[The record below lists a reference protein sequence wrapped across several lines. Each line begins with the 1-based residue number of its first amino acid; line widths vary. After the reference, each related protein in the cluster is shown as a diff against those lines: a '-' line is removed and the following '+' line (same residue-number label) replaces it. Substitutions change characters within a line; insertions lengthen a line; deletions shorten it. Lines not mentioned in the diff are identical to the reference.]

1 MIARQSVRVNTAHP
15 RASRGRTI
23 LPAAG
28 ILLCILLVLAALPAA
43 ASAQAILRGSVA
55 DSVSGER
62 LIGVNVYLVGTA
74 YGGVTDRQ
82 GEFRVVGVPG
92 GAYQL
97 RVSYVGYRAKELEVT
112 LSENESTTLDIR
124 LVVDVIESGEVVVT
138 AQLRGQV
145 AAINQQLTANTIM
158 NVISEEKIQELP
170 DANAAEAI
178 GRLPGVS
185 ILRSGGEANKVI
197 LRGLSDRFTAI
208 TVDGI
213 RIPPTDADARGVDLS
228 TIAQGSLA
236 GVELYK
242 ALTPDMDGD
251 AIAGSV
257 NLATKKAPAT
267 RLLRFDV
274 RGGYNQLDDSYA
286 QYDFAA
292 RYGER
297 FFDDV
302 LGIQLTGNL
311 EQRRRSNEQL
321 ELEYYTALANYT
333 DYRIENFTPSY
344 TNEVRKRG
352 GAGLLLDV
360 NTPDEGSIKLHTIYN
375 ATTRDYVYYSRDYPA
390 FAGDF
395 VRYGF
400 RDRERKIATFNGS
413 LIGENYLMGLT
424 TTWGL
429 SYAQS
434 VAEYP
439 FDYEMQFVEAIDS
452 AVGSGMR
459 SVPASIGKG
468 PPELFIPYAYN
479 NFSRAWSEWAY
490 YRGEENEDRERTGYL
505 NLAKKWFWGDRLG
518 GEFKLGGKYRSK
530 SRFKEM
536 SELSSPYYL
545 GYFWPYTH
553 LADGTVVPKNLQG
566 TRFAD
571 LPFRTNVLLVNFL
584 DAPPAERSVYDQYS
598 LYPLA
603 NRDALRQWYELN
615 KGGIQNLNGTG
626 LPEYA
631 RNTEV
636 DGDYYDITE
645 RVASGYLMGTFTY
658 GQDLTFIA
666 GVRVEQENS
675 DYASRYTPE
684 PVTGFP
690 MTGRLIDTTV
700 SYTQTEWL
708 PNFQLVVRPVDFM
721 TIRAALYQAVARP
734 AFNQRLERLVARSGG
749 GDVALYVG
757 NPNLQSAK
765 ATNYELNTSFY
776 SNTIGLISISGFYKE
791 IKDMFHTMEDFR
803 TSGQTVLDSLGSP
816 WGRVDPSDFPFQPNI
831 IYDLTYPVNTSGL
844 TKVWGFEVEHQ
855 ANLTFLPGL
864 LRNIVLSYNFS
875 IIRSETYVIRA
886 RVDTMLVPSGLP
898 PPFPPFL
905 QQTYN
910 TAVEVKDKLE
920 SQPEFFGNV
929 ALGYDYKGFS
939 IRLSVFHQG
948 EYNRSF
954 SASGRSDEV
963 VDSFT
968 RWDLS
973 VRQRFTDYLSAFFF
987 LNNFTNVEET
997 TTIKNIPNNW
1007 ILLNTSQKYGPSYE
1021 LGLRLEI

>member
-1 MIARQSVRVNTAHP
+1 MIASHSVQRN
-15 RASRGRTI
+15 
-23 LPAAG
+23 
-28 ILLCILLVLAALPAA
+28 A
-43 ASAQAILRGSVA
+43 ASLRAMRERRSASAPRLLLSIMLALTASSGSACAETILRGTVA
-55 DSVSGER
+55 DSVSGEP
-62 LIGVNVYLVGTA
+62 LIGANVYLVKTA
-74 YGGVTDRQ
+74 HGGVTDRQ
-82 GEFRVVGVPG
+82 GEFRITGIPAG
-92 GAYQL
+92 RYQL
-97 RVSYVGYRAKELEVT
+97 RVSYIGYHARELDVT
-112 LSENESTTLDIR
+112 LAEDEAATLDIR
-124 LVVDVIESGEVVVT
+124 LLVDVIESEEIVVT
-138 AQLRGQV
+138 TQLRGQV

-197 LRGLSDRFTAI
+197 LRGLSDRFTTI

-213 RIPPTDADARGVDLS
+213 RIPPTDADSRGVDLS

-242 ALTPDMDGD
+242 ALTADMDAD

-257 NLATKKAPAT
+257 NLATKKAPAS
-267 RLLRFDV
+267 RFLRFDV
-274 RGGYNQLDDSYA
+274 RGGYNQIDDSFA
-286 QYDFAA
+286 QYDFAM

-297 FFDDV
+297 FFGDV
-302 LGIQLTGNL
+302 LGVQLTGNL

-321 ELEYYTALANYT
+321 DTDYYTALANYT
-333 DYRIENFTPSY
+333 DYTIENFIPSY

-352 GAGLLLDV
+352 GAGLLLDL

-375 ATTRDYVYYSRDYPA
+375 ATDRDYVFYTRDYPI
-390 FAGDF
+390 FGGDF

-400 RDRERKIATFNGS
+400 RDREQKIETFNSS
-413 LIGENYLMGLT
+413 LHGQNFLLGLT

-429 SYAQS
+429 SFAQS
-434 VAEYP
+434 KADYP

-459 SVPASIGKG
+459 NVPASIGKG

-490 YRGEENEDRERTGYL
+490 YRTEKNLDREKTAFL
-505 NLAKKWFWGDRLG
+505 DVSKKWFLGDRLG
-518 GEFKLGGKYRSK
+518 GEFKLGGKYRGK

-545 GYFWPYTH
+545 GYFWPYTRT
-553 LADGTVVPKNLQG
+553 ADGTVVSKNLQG

-571 LPFRTNVLLVNFL
+571 LPFRTNVLLINFL
-584 DAPPAERSVYDQYS
+584 DATPTQRNVYDKYS
-598 LYPLA
+598 LFPLA
-603 NRDALRQWYELN
+603 NRDALREWWELN
-615 KGGIQNLNGTG
+615 KGGVQNLDGSG

-631 RNTEV
+631 RNREV
-636 DGDYYDITE
+636 DGDYYDIE
-645 RVASGYLMGTFTY
+645 EGVASGYLMGTFTY
-658 GQDLTFIA
+658 GQALTFIA
-666 GVRVEQENS
+666 GVRVEHESN
-675 DYASRYTPE
+675 DYASRYSPE
-684 PVTGFP
+684 PLTGFP
-690 MTGRLIDTTV
+690 MTGRLVDTTV

-708 PNFQLVVRPVDFM
+708 PNFHLIVRPVDFM
-721 TIRAALYQAVARP
+721 AIRGALYQAVARP
-734 AFNQRLERLVARSGG
+734 DFNLRLERLVARNSGG
-749 GDVALYVG
+749 TVALLVG
-757 NPNLQSAK
+757 NPNLRSAK
-765 ATNYELNTSFY
+765 ATNYELNTSFF
-776 SNTIGLISISGFYKE
+776 SNTIGLISVSGFYKE
-791 IKDMFHTMEDFR
+791 ITDMFHLMEEFR
-803 TSGQTVLDSLGSP
+803 TSGQWVLDSLGSP
-816 WGRVDPSDFPFQPNI
+816 WGRVDPSDFPYQPNV
-831 IYDLTYPVNTSGL
+831 IYDLTYPVNTSGV

-855 ANLTFLPGL
+855 ANLSFLPGL
-864 LRNIVLSYNFS
+864 LSNIVLSYNFS
-875 IIRSETYVIRA
+875 IVRSETFVIRA
-886 RVDTMLVPSGLP
+886 RVDTILVPSGLP

-910 TAVEVKDKLE
+910 TPVEAKDKLE

-929 ALGYDYKGFS
+929 AIGYDIGGFS
-939 IRLSVFHQG
+939 VRLSVFHQG

-973 VRQRFTDYLSAFFF
+973 VRQRLMDQLSVFFF
-987 LNNFTNVEET
+987 LNNFTSVEET
-997 TTIKNIPNNW
+997 TTIRNIPNNW
-1007 ILLNTSQKYGPSYE
+1007 TLLNTSQKYGLTME
-1021 LGLRLEI
+1021 LGLRLEL